1 MSRPKH
7 PYRMPARGAPA
18 RAAGFTLVEALLA
31 LSLLAIC
38 LVPAAN
44 ALRGAV
50 QAPGAS
56 AVAAH
61 NLDCV
66 STLMETVLAEPY
78 ARLLSLATSSGTAN
92 YPSDDPNCP
101 ARTVTIWRYGNNS
114 TGRIGPGGTGDYL
127 LYVSVALKN
136 PADGNPY
143 TLTTLVAR

>member
-1 MSRPKH
+1 MPGPKPLH
-7 PYRMPARGAPA
+7 QAPA

-50 QAPGAS
+50 QAPAIGAS
-56 AVAAH
+56 AAH

-78 ARLLSLATSSGTAN
+78 ARLQSLATGSGLAN

-101 ARTVTIWRYGNNS
+101 ARSVTIWRYGNDN
-114 TGRIGPGGTGDYL
+114 TGKIGPGGTGNYL

>member
-1 MSRPKH
+1 MLRPKH
-7 PYRMPARGAPA
+7 PDCTPA
-18 RAAGFTLVEALLA
+18 RAAGFTMVEALLA
-31 LSLLAIC
+31 ISLLAIC

-50 QAPGAS
+50 QAPAVGAG
-56 AVAAH
+56 AAH
-61 NLDCV
+61 NLECV

-78 ARLLSLATSSGTAN
+78 ARLQSLATSSGVAN

-101 ARTVTIWRYGNNS
+101 ARSVTIWRYGNDN
-114 TGRIGPGGTGDYL
+114 TGKIGAGGTSNFL
-127 LYVSVALKN
+127 LYVSVALKT